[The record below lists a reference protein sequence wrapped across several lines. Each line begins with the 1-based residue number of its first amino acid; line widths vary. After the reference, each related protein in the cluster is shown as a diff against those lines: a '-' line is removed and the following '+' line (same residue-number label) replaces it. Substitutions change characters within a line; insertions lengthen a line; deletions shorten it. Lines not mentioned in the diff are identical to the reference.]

1 MFKMARVAT
10 EDRHLVRD
18 TNSKAVINTDR
29 TAFTMYKARREHD
42 KKANDLVDDVFNLKQ
57 DMYEIKQMLHS
68 IIRGTDG

>member
-1 MFKMARVAT
+1 MARVAT

-42 KKANDLVDDVFNLKQ
+42 KKANDLVDDVANLKQ

>member
-1 MFKMARVAT
+1 MARVAT
-10 EDRHLVRD
+10 EDKRLVRD
-18 TNSKAVINTDR
+18 TNSRAVINTDR

-42 KKANDLVDDVFNLKQ
+42 KKANDLVDDVANLKQ